1 MIRIHWVLAFALS
14 IPSFAVQSQEQKP
27 ATQRIVLPDTVNP
40 VNYKLHIK
48 PDTANLSFTGN
59 VAIDIDVLS
68 TINDITLN
76 AVNLKFTNTKLGD
89 NGISKV
95 SYDAKNGTATLSLD
109 KPVKPGRYTLHIDY
123 SGMINQTS
131 TGLFSLDYKQDGKDM
146 RALYTQFEAVHAR
159 EMLPSWDEPAH
170 KATFDFSATVPEK
183 LMPVS
188 NMPISRTDNTG
199 NGLKTVHFSRSPKMS
214 TYLLFFGLGD
224 FERISKTVNG
234 IDVGIITKRGDSAKG
249 QYALDSAVQLIPYF
263 EEYFGVKYPLPKLD
277 MLAGPGS
284 SQFFGAMENWG
295 AIFYFETIL
304 LLDPAI
310 STDRNRRWVYG
321 TVAHEIAHQWFGN
334 LVTMSWWDD
343 LWLNEGF
350 ASWITSKVTQRYHP
364 EWKPWLDS
372 QNGVNGVM
380 YEDSLK
386 GTHPIILPVLD
397 ATQATEAFDGITYTK
412 GQAVIRMLETT
423 AGEEAFREGVRAYMK
438 KYAYRNT
445 VTDDLWQAVDGVS
458 AVKITDI
465 AHDFTQQAGVPM
477 INVTEKDDGWLLSQ
491 TRISTDNSTPAD
503 RSWRVP
509 VHAQVNGATSIL
521 KMVSHQQ
528 PQTLQGSGTLILNP
542 NADGYYRVNYS
553 SETFMKLVS
562 RFGSLSPETQL
573 NVINDSQALGLSGT
587 SSLGQYLSIYD
598 HMSPDMDQIVLGAL
612 VGKLAT
618 IDDLLKGRTEQSLFR
633 NYARTK
639 LQPLLNKY
647 GWTAVAGED
656 PNIARLRGRI
666 LSNMATFED
675 AAVLAKARAYFA
687 EYLIDKN
694 RLPAELKN
702 TVLNIVAENAT
713 DAEWQKMLEI
723 AQSSN
728 SFGEQQGIYFRLG
741 APKNLALAKK
751 AMQLS
756 QNEKT
761 PITLRPDL
769 LIATSG
775 KHLNET
781 LDFVM
786 AHHEQIMAT
795 IDNTGRTQY
804 VPNLMS
810 KAYDLA
816 MIGRLDAYAKKH
828 LTESSQRIV
837 DKSKASITYNAM
849 LREKAVPEIV
859 KWLKSKN

>member
-1 MIRIHWVLAFALS
+1 MIRIHWVLALALW

-27 ATQRIVLPDTVNP
+27 ATQRIVLPDTVSP

-48 PDTANLSFTGN
+48 PDPTSLSFTGN
-59 VAIDIDVLS
+59 VVIDIDVHS
-68 TINDITLN
+68 TINNITLN
-76 AVNLKFTNTKLGD
+76 AVNLKFTNTKLGND
-89 NGISKV
+89 GISKV

-109 KPVKPGRYTLHIDY
+109 KPVKPGRYTLLIDY
-123 SGMINQTS
+123 SGIINQTS

-188 NMPISRTDNTG
+188 NMPISRSVNTG
-199 NGLKTVHFSRSPKMS
+199 NGLKTVYFSRSPKMS
-214 TYLLFFGLGD
+214 TYLLFFSLGD

-249 QYALDSAVQLIPYF
+249 QYALDSAVQLIPYY

-310 STDRNRRWVYG
+310 STDRNRRGVYG

-350 ASWITSKVTQRYHP
+350 ASWITSKATQRFHP

-372 QNGVNGVM
+372 KNGVNGVM

-423 AGEEAFREGVRAYMK
+423 AGEEAFRDGVRVYMK
-438 KYAYRNT
+438 KHAYSNT
-445 VTDDLWQAVDGVS
+445 VTDDLWQAVDSVS
-458 AVKITDI
+458 AVKISGI
-465 AHDFTQQAGVPM
+465 AHDFTQQAGVPL
-477 INVTEKDDGWLLSQ
+477 INVDRKDNAWLLSQ
-491 TRISTDNSTPAD
+491 SRLSSDNSTPAN

-509 VHAQVNGATSIL
+509 VQAQINSDTPIL
-521 KMVSHQQ
+521 KTVTYKQ
-528 PQTLQGSGTLILNP
+528 PITLQGSGALILNP
-542 NADGYYRVNYS
+542 KADGYYRVNYS
-553 SETFMKLVS
+553 PETFMKLVS

-573 NVINDSQALGLSGT
+573 NVVNDSLALGLSGT
-587 SSLGQYLSIYD
+587 STLEQYLSIYD
-598 HMSPDMDQIVLGAL
+598 HMSPDMDQIVLSAL

-618 IDDLLKGRTEQSLFR
+618 IDNLLNGRTEQTLFR

-647 GWTAVAGED
+647 GWTAVTGED
-656 PNIARLRGRI
+656 PNVARLRGRI
-666 LSNMATFED
+666 LSNMAMFED
-675 AAVLAKARAYFA
+675 ATVLAKARAYFA

-728 SFGEQQGIYFRLG
+728 SFAEQQGIYFRLG
-741 APKNLALAKK
+741 APRNLALAKK

-756 QNEKT
+756 QNEQT

-769 LIATSG
+769 LIATSD

-810 KAYDLA
+810 QAYELA
-816 MIGRLDAYAKKH
+816 MISRLDAYAKKH

-837 DKSKASITYNAM
+837 DKSKASIAYNAM

-859 KWLKSKN
+859 QWLKAKN